1 MLSSEERRGL
11 WFTLI
16 GGGALA
22 LALLIGLGFFRGE
35 ESGPP
40 PAAAATPR
48 APVVRLGSVYGRL
61 VDARRDFGLAARTV
75 TVVGVAGRSDH
86 YLAPASARHPGSFEV
101 RALPEGD
108 VTLELGADGY
118 VATARTVEVRA
129 GVACDLGVIALTPLA
144 HLTGRVVDGAGDA
157 LGTARATVVLHDSG
171 REIARAATDD
181 HGAFRFERLVPSR
194 YELDLAPSAEGD
206 TALAALAIDATAGGE
221 QPPLELVAVPSG
233 TLVGTLLLPIGSAP
247 ARAIAVGARRGAI
260 GGDGRFTVESLR
272 AGPCLATVELD
283 DGRTVEFAASLPC
296 AAVEWQ
302 VEPPAETPAATPVE
316 TPAETL
322 AATPA
327 ATPFDAI
334 ARQRAAAPSAAT
346 SPLAGD
352 GALRVRLRCGESCS
366 GAAWLR
372 IAAADAP
379 ERTLAEAY
387 TTRAGEALV
396 RNLPIGVAL
405 RVEAWS
411 GRWQGS
417 GEALLAAGVP
427 GELRL
432 ALEELPP

>member
-35 ESGPP
+35 ESVPP

-101 RALPEGD
+101 RALPEGP

-144 HLTGRVVDGAGDA
+144 HLTGRVVDCAGDA
-157 LGTARATVVLHDSG
+157 LGTARAAVVLRDAG

-181 HGAFRFERLVPSR
+181 HGAFRFERLVPAR
-194 YELDLAPSAEGD
+194 YEVDLAPSAEGD
-206 TALAALAIDATAGGE
+206 TALAARAIDATAGGE
-221 QPPLELVAVPSG
+221 HPPLELVAVPSC

-272 AGPCLATVELD
+272 AGPCLVTVELA
-283 DGRTVEFAASLPC
+283 DGRTIEFAASLPC

-302 VEPPAETPAATPVE
+302 AETPAEMPVE

-322 AATPA
+322 AATP
-327 ATPFDAI
+327 FDAL
-334 ARQRAAAPSAAT
+334 ARQRAAAPIAGTPA
-346 SPLAGD
+346 LGGD
-352 GALRVRLRCGESCS
+352 GALRVRLRCGEASS

-372 IAAADAP
+372 IAAVDAP
-379 ERTLAEAY
+379 ERTLVEAY

-411 GRWQGS
+411 GRWHGV
-417 GEALLAAGVP
+417 GETQLAASAP

-432 ALEELPP
+432 ALEELLP